1 MVTNYQKFNA
11 NFIILKLKTME
22 TNLFEAPISF
32 IKVRKGIIA
41 YKYRNGT
48 VNINGTK
55 YLCYSIKDAIKLW
68 RKNNPINY

>member
-1 MVTNYQKFNA
+1 
-11 NFIILKLKTME
+11 ME